1 MSDQELIF
9 QFKEQPQQVE
19 SSGPDVSRQSTPTAD
34 PILVDAYH
42 NTNRTMRVNQLNRTF
57 RGFMVGSVIGLLV
70 LFSPILYIEAKY
82 RVDQA
87 TPEVVD
93 AKEEKIKTEYPKATA
108 PSFQS
113 LLNQKYLDILK
124 PVDPN
129 FSIIVPK
136 IGINSR
142 VVANVDASDK
152 KEYEPALKLGA
163 AHAKGT
169 YLPGENGTTYIFAHS
184 TNYEWFVARYNAV
197 FYLLKDLE
205 ENDQVHLVYNNT
217 VYPYSVTSKKVV
229 GANDIEYMTPHKGRE
244 ELILQ
249 TCYPPGTTDKRLL
262 IFAKPAGDF
271 PRISGLSY
279 SLDK

>member
-9 QFKEQPQQVE
+9 QFKEKPEMAPIVVPAQP
-19 SSGPDVSRQSTPTAD
+19 D
-34 PILVDAYH
+34 PILIAAYH
-42 NTNRTMRVNQLNRTF
+42 DTNRTLRVGRLNRTF
-57 RGFMVGSVIGLLV
+57 RGFMAGSIIGLLV

-82 RVDQA
+82 RVDQMA
-87 TPEVVD
+87 PQEVD
-93 AKEEKIKTEYPKATA
+93 PKEEKIKTEYPKVQS

-113 LLNQKYLDILK
+113 LLNQKYLEILK
-124 PVDPN
+124 PVDPE

-142 VVANVDASDK
+142 VIANVDASDK
-152 KEYEPALKLGA
+152 KEYGPALKKGA

-169 YLPGENGTTYIFAHS
+169 YFPGENGTTYIFAHS
-184 TNYEWFVARYNAV
+184 TNYEWFVAQYNAI
-197 FYLLKDLE
+197 FYLLKDIE
-205 ENDQVHLVYNNT
+205 KDDQVHLVYKGK
-217 VYPYSVTSKKVV
+217 VYPYIVTDKKIV
-229 GANDIEYMTPHKGRE
+229 GANDIEYMTPHKGQE

-249 TCYPPGTTDKRLL
+249 TCWPPGTSDKRLL

-271 PRISGLSY
+271 PRISDLSY